1 MQKILNK
8 KIKFRESF
16 RPFAPII
23 LEEKT
28 QDWFE
33 KIKKSP
39 YMLLTTK
46 VKKDKLLTINNI
58 NKEKKGLDINK
69 IPRSLVPSI
78 THVDNSSRLQT
89 INKHENRRIYQ
100 LLKKFEQ
107 KTNCP
112 ILINT
117 SFNIMD
123 EPIVCNPTD
132 ALNCFMKSEMDI
144 LIIGNFVLEKRDQ
157 KKSC

>member
-1 MQKILNK
+1 MY
-8 KIKFRESF
+8 
-16 RPFAPII
+16 
-23 LEEKT
+23 LELD
-28 QDWFE
+28 Q
-33 KIKKSP
+33 
-39 YMLLTTK
+39 ML
-46 VKKDKLLTINNI
+46 
-58 NKEKKGLDINK
+58 
-69 IPRSLVPSI
+69 
-78 THVDNSSRLQT
+78 
-89 INKHENRRIYQ
+89 IYQ

-123 EPIVCNPTD
+123 DPIVCNPTD